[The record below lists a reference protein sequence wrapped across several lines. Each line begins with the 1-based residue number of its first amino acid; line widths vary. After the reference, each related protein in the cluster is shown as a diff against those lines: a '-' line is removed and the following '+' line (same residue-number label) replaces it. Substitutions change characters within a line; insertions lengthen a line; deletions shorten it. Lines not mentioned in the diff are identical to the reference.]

1 MLAIPPETVADTV
14 TGMLTTGRTVPAGT
28 GRVPAYV
35 QVTVCAA
42 VPHDQFVPV
51 AVPGTMPEGRVSVRV
66 ITLDSAVPPEETT
79 PWAEYVA
86 DPPWVNDPDTLSAKA
101 TPSRGVPAPVALM
114 TPGSEALAIW
124 TSSDT
129 N

>member
-1 MLAIPPETVADTV
+1 MFPPTLSVRVSPYAGTEVTDPKSVAWAIAASDEDTDTVLTIPPETVADTV

-42 VPHDQFVPV
+42 VPHDPFVPV

-66 ITLDSAVPPEETT
+66 TTLDSAVPPEETT
-79 PWAEYVA
+79 P
-86 DPPWVNDPDTLSAKA
+86 
-101 TPSRGVPAPVALM
+101 
-114 TPGSEALAIW
+114 
-124 TSSDT
+124 
-129 N
+129 